1 MRGGASLVISLKRK
15 YRKMTGGNMEG
26 KALGKGLSALIPE
39 KTEDAKGEAVV
50 YLETGIIRKN
60 SLQPRTNYND
70 EKLNDLKSSI
80 KEKGILQ
87 PILVRKKDG
96 QYEVVAGERR
106 LKAAVALK
114 LEKIPAMIK
123 DVTDQEA
130 FIIALVE
137 NIQREEL
144 NPIEEAE
151 AYLKLIKEF
160 GYTQEEVAQS
170 VGKDRSTVSNLLRVL
185 KLPVEIRKCVYN
197 GELSVGHAR
206 ALLGVE
212 SQKERDRLFIRTI
225 KKGLSVRELESL
237 VQSKSKGSARRVSAQ
252 TTKDHEVVA
261 LEEDLQRTLGT
272 KVRVM
277 PQKKRGKIV
286 IEYYS
291 LDDLDRIIQL
301 IKK

>member
-1 MRGGASLVISLKRK
+1 
-15 YRKMTGGNMEG
+15 MEG

-39 KTEDAKGEAVV
+39 RKNVEEVKSESVAYLKTKLIQD
-50 YLETGIIRKN
+50 N
-60 SLQPRTNYND
+60 SLQPRTNYDD
-70 EKLNDLKSSI
+70 EKLNDLKASI
-80 KEKGILQ
+80 KEKGVLQ
-87 PILVRKKDG
+87 PILVRKKSG

-106 LKAAVALK
+106 LKAARALD
-114 LEKIPAMIK
+114 LEEVPVIIK

-130 FIIALVE
+130 FVIALVE

-151 AYLKLIKEF
+151 AYRKLIEEF
-160 GYTQEEVAQS
+160 SYTQEQVAQS
-170 VGKDRSTVSNLLRVL
+170 VGKDRSTISNLLRVL
-185 KLPVEIRKCVYN
+185 KLPVEMRRSVYS

-206 ALLGVE
+206 ALLSVE
-212 SQKERDRLFIRTI
+212 TPTRREQLFVLTM
-225 KKGLSVRELESL
+225 KKGLSVRELENL
-237 VQSKSKGSARRVSAQ
+237 AQSKSKGGTRRISSQAG
-252 TTKDHEVVA
+252 KDHEVVA
-261 LEEDLQRTLGT
+261 LEEDLQRILGT

-286 IEYYS
+286 VEYYS